1 MQDTTNDK
9 AESHDAM
16 TETKLQDI
24 LAQLA
29 FEGGE
34 DGEAILPDAEHSG
47 TFEEMGIMT
56 RNKGVVF
63 RFEDGTEFQ
72 VTIVRSR

>member
-1 MQDTTNDK
+1 MQNTTSSQ
-9 AESHDAM
+9 AEGHETM

-63 RFEDGTEFQ
+63 RFEDGSEFQ
-72 VTIVRSR
+72 VTIIRSR

>member
-1 MQDTTNDK
+1 MQDATNDQ
-9 AESHDAM
+9 AESHEAM
-16 TETKLQDI
+16 TETKLQEI

-34 DGEAILPDAEHSG
+34 DGEALLPGAEHSG
-47 TFEEMGIMT
+47 TFEDMGIMT
-56 RNKGVVF
+56 RNKGVVI
-63 RFEDGTEFQ
+63 RFEDGSEFQ